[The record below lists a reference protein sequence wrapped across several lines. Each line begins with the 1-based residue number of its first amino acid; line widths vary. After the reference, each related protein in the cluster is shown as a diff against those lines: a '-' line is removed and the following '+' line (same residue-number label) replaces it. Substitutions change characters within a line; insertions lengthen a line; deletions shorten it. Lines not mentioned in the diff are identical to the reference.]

1 MDLHAVQGQIAA
13 QPGLDNVIQGCPLLM
28 VLKKQIYPSTGQ
40 ADYEIPGRTI
50 RNQNFGH
57 PTTVAATMNS
67 QTQTWSVA
75 PQQNHKLRC
84 VVRVRPPVLVLR

>member
-57 PTTVAATMNS
+57 PTTVAATIIRPGL
-67 QTQTWSVA
+67 QTHPELQIRIA
-75 PQQNHKLRC
+75 Y
-84 VVRVRPPVLVLR
+84 LVPASFCPRTFCP